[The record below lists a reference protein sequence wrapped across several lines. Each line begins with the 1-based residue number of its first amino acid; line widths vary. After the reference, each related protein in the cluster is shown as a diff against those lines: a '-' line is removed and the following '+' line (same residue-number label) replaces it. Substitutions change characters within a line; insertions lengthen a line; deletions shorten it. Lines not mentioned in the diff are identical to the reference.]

1 MNNDQLMNDYST
13 HAGAVSIIIPP
24 NGPKDPGHYT
34 QDFDD
39 NIRDIGDRI
48 AQLTP
53 EQAAEL
59 EQYLKINGV
68 NHG

>member
-1 MNNDQLMNDYST
+1 MDKYDP
-13 HAGAVSIIIPP
+13 HAGAASIIIPP

-39 NIRDIGDRI
+39 NIRNIGDRI

-53 EQAAEL
+53 EQANEL
-59 EQYLKINGV
+59 HLYLKSKLKG
-68 NHG
+68 GDA